1 MLQDSIGENFTVY
14 KGYYSDEQV
23 HKCTKVRFNSFE
35 MNIKLNYF
43 EAKAFLNVQAI
54 EAALLGLAS
63 LALTLANILCIVLT
77 GIAILRQEFIMRF
90 TQQNESPTD
99 RETHELSEPGLIV
112 CLCRLKEVTPDK
124 IPQVRSA
131 LQQG

>member
-23 HKCTKVRFNSFE
+23 HLCTKVRFNSFE

-77 GIAILRQEFIMRF
+77 GIAILRREFLMQF
-90 TQQNESPTD
+90 NS
-99 RETHELSEPGLIV
+99 
-112 CLCRLKEVTPDK
+112 
-124 IPQVRSA
+124 
-131 LQQG
+131 

>member
-23 HKCTKVRFNSFE
+23 HLCPKVRFKSFE
-35 MNIKLNYF
+35 VNIKLNYL
-43 EAKAFLNVQAI
+43 ESKIAKKKLSFLNVQAV

-77 GIAILRQEFIMRF
+77 GIAILRREFLMQF
-90 TQQNESPTD
+90 NS
-99 RETHELSEPGLIV
+99 
-112 CLCRLKEVTPDK
+112 
-124 IPQVRSA
+124 
-131 LQQG
+131 